1 MEDRLQHDD
10 ERTKGLGRRWTKKT
24 AMVCTTSAMDCSASS
39 ERGVGW
45 RMKSRARTCS
55 LTCICVECLTCAG
68 RVVMWSC
75 RRFAGAESLHV
86 SLVYAHEQPVTRI
99 TKQCESLSQTS
110 LTPIESKSPSFCP
123 SRADLQTVLP
133 AAPILA
139 GGLGWDGR
147 S

>member
-1 MEDRLQHDD
+1 
-10 ERTKGLGRRWTKKT
+10 
-24 AMVCTTSAMDCSASS
+24 
-39 ERGVGW
+39 
-45 RMKSRARTCS
+45 MKSRARTCS

-99 TKQCESLSQTS
+99 TTS

-139 GGLGWDGR
+139 GGLGGVSPSR
-147 S
+147 V